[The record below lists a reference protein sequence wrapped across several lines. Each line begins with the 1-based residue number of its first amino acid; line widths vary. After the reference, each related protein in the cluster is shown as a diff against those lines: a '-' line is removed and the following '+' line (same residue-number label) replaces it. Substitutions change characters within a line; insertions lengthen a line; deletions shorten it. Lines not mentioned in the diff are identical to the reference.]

1 MQKISIGSVLDKVM
15 ATLDKKNPVY
25 VYCLSGNRSG
35 KVASKMM
42 ELGFTKVIE
51 IEGEM
56 KKMANGTITRGKK
69 KRKINHYNEI

>member
-1 MQKISIGSVLDKVM
+1 M

>member
-1 MQKISIGSVLDKVM
+1 
-15 ATLDKKNPVY
+15 
-25 VYCLSGNRSG
+25 
-35 KVASKMM
+35 VASKMM

-51 IEGEM
+51 IECEM